1 MSYQRAGY
9 PHQLFKTGLTDEYVF
24 LSVGDFVEDYG
35 SDYKDNKSLIG
46 VIARIIVHETKD
58 EAYAVK
64 IAGILAERL
73 GVKDDFLGRFKT
85 DDEWFDEHMKNMEE
99 DSYEI

>member
-1 MSYQRAGY
+1 MSYQRPNY
-9 PHQLFKTGLTDEYVF
+9 PHELFKTGKTTEYVF
-24 LSVGDFVEDYG
+24 NSVGDFVEDYG
-35 SDYKDNKSLIG
+35 SNYSDNKSLIG
-46 VIARIIVHETKD
+46 VIARIILHETKD

-85 DDEWFDEHMKNMEE
+85 EDEWFDEHMKNMEE
-99 DSYEI
+99 DNYD